1 MSVETHR
8 VLMGACGWNH
18 QAWLND
24 FYSDDLPEDWRL
36 GFYSNEFP
44 VIYVPAA
51 DWLDVIN
58 SDAMDSDSED
68 LSEWTEDVADSFRF
82 ILEIPADILENEER
96 FTAALDKVKKLG
108 DFCLGLVLQLN
119 PSICNDSDLF
129 QQCID
134 RAIAIAPICIDRQ
147 GNILSDE
154 LQKVLVNRNISEVWD
169 GKSIETESC
178 KRGSLAIS
186 HISSDELNMAALR
199 KVIEHCLTTSN
210 EERISVLCIDG
221 NPPSLEL
228 LRNADVILN
237 LL

>member
-8 VLMGACGWNH
+8 VLMGSCGWKHN
-18 QAWLND
+18 AWLND
-24 FYSDDLPEDWRL
+24 FYSEDLPEDWQL

-44 VIYVPAA
+44 VVYVPAN
-51 DWLDVIN
+51 DWLDN
-58 SDAMDSDSED
+58 ED

-82 ILEIPADILENEER
+82 VLEISTDVLDDEQR
-96 FTAALDKVKKLG
+96 FNAALDKAKILNN
-108 DFCLGLVLQLN
+108 FCLGLVLQLT

-129 QQCID
+129 QKYIE
-134 RAIAIAPICIDRQ
+134 RMTAIAPVCIDRQ
-147 GNILSDE
+147 SITLNNECNKIL
-154 LQKVLVNRNISEVWD
+154 LKNNISEVWD
-169 GKSIETESC
+169 GESAETENC

-186 HISSDELNMAALR
+186 HISSEKLDMAGLR
-199 KVIEHCLTTSN
+199 KVIEHCLSTSS
-210 EERISVLCIDG
+210 EDCISVLCVDG